1 MIPWLQVN
9 DDAVRARMR
18 KAFDEMDADG
28 SGSLSPEE
36 LKVMLYKAGY
46 NASDK
51 MMLVSHHT
59 SVVVSLQHLIT
70 AT

>member
-1 MIPWLQVN
+1 
-9 DDAVRARMR
+9 MR

-51 MMLVSHHT
+51 MMLVSHQT
-59 SVVVSLQHLIT
+59 NPYNT
-70 AT
+70 